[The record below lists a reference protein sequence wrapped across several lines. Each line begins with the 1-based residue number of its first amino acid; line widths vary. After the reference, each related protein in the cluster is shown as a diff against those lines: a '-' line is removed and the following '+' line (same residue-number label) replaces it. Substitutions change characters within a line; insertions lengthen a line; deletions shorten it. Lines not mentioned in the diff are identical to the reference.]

1 MIDLD
6 PTRHRKLY
14 SHILLQLAWIPES
27 EPLSPGRLPLSGAV
41 MTWKTQVS
49 RHGWHVRTRNTIT
62 HSYDEITTI
71 NTTLVAMKLMIPHT
85 HESRSTKVW
94 SEFVFKVD
102 SPFYVWIFKKF
113 QSLKWFQ
120 KAKSLLCTFQ
130 SNFIQLITSN
140 ELFEKSDYY
149 RPPTTFYPSSNIMNS
164 KPEKLSSIIIHHGFV
179 DNWILISMEYEHKA
193 IFQSNLNTDL
203 CPSIMNCCTTLI
215 KFWYISFPVNMS
227 NVF

>member
-6 PTRHRKLY
+6 LTRHR
-14 SHILLQLAWIPES
+14 SPQTVIRTFCCSWPEF
-27 EPLSPGRLPLSGAV
+27 LTQSPSPPGLGRVPVSGVV
-41 MTWKTQVS
+41 MTWKSQVS

-71 NTTLVAMKLMIPHT
+71 NTRLVAMKLMIPYFP
-85 HESRSTKVW
+85 ESRNTKVW

-102 SPFYVWIFKKF
+102 SRLCVDISQGSKSPFQLLLFFSKI
-113 QSLKWFQ
+113 
-120 KAKSLLCTFQ
+120 AKSWLCTFQ

-140 ELFEKSDYY
+140 ELFEKSDYF

-179 DNWILISMEYEHKA
+179 DNWILISMNTKQFFKA
-193 IFQSNLNTDL
+193 I
-203 CPSIMNCCTTLI
+203 
-215 KFWYISFPVNMS
+215 
-227 NVF
+227 